1 MIGECL
7 LSCFEDA
14 CDVNI
19 FSRKPVV
26 GADWL
31 ELEMDSQKVTQDLNY
46 DRYRWHHRLYYGT
59 SRTYTLLDCNKSIS
73 VKEYR
78 RVMKANKLQL
88 NIVTKLMYGAFS
100 CGSAQCLEPRN

>member
-26 GADWL
+26 G
-31 ELEMDSQKVTQDLNY
+31 QDLNY
-46 DRYRWHHRLYYGT
+46 DRYRWHHGLYYGT

-100 CGSAQCLEPRN
+100 CGSGQCLKPRN

>member
-26 GADWL
+26 GADRL
-31 ELEMDSQKVTQDLNY
+31 ELEMDS
-46 DRYRWHHRLYYGT
+46 
-59 SRTYTLLDCNKSIS
+59 
-73 VKEYR
+73 
-78 RVMKANKLQL
+78 
-88 NIVTKLMYGAFS
+88 
-100 CGSAQCLEPRN
+100 